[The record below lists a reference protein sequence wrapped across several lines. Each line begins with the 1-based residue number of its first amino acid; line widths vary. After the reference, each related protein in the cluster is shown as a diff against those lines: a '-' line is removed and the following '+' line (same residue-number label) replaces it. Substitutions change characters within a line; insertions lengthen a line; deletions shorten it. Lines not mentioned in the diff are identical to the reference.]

1 MFGAHF
7 IKVVFRIQ
15 PRIQGRLPYM
25 GGFAI
30 FQFTEVA
37 IHSRGLAK
45 FGAYCLFCLLHTL
58 LLWRI
63 ARLAVLFE
71 CFSCLDVEGCFVFK
85 CVWSKKHFLSKF
97 ETECHRTCMNME
109 SHSWFTKQD
118 IQTHEVIWCYLP
130 STLPRCWKLVP
141 TVVGDPMKS

>member
-1 MFGAHF
+1 MSFFRLLFLPVQFEQHHHFQVLLSQLGEVLGLKGTSKSSSDSFWSLDFLFANRFLQIDKGENMFGAHF

-58 LLWRI
+58 FLWRI

-71 CFSCLDVEGCFVFK
+71 CFSCLDVEGCFF
-85 CVWSKKHFLSKF
+85 F
-97 ETECHRTCMNME
+97 
-109 SHSWFTKQD
+109 
-118 IQTHEVIWCYLP
+118 
-130 STLPRCWKLVP
+130 
-141 TVVGDPMKS
+141 